1 MDVMYNQYYVY
12 VNIVNIL
19 YDLLLL
25 FSYDLQLSYNLLI
38 DYQLINLVMRFIW
51 NIVRLIVLVRLVRIL
66 IVRFMC

>member
-38 DYQLINLVMRFIW
+38 DYQLINQVMRFIW
-51 NIVRLIVLVRLVRIL
+51 NIVRLIVLVRLAMIL

>member
-19 YDLLLL
+19 YGLLLL
-25 FSYDLQLSYNLLI
+25 LSYDLQLSYNLLI
-38 DYQLINLVMRFIW
+38 DYQLINQVRRFIW
-51 NIVRLIVLVRLVRIL
+51 NIVKLIVLVSLIRFL

>member
-38 DYQLINLVMRFIW
+38 DYQLINQVMRFIW

>member
-38 DYQLINLVMRFIW
+38 DYQLINQVRRFIW

-66 IVRFMC
+66 IVRFMW

>member
-51 NIVRLIVLVRLVRIL
+51 NIVRLIVLVRLAMIL